1 VSSERAARR
10 IADPFG
16 WSKTLAPGVN
26 NPASTAPSVMA
37 NRVPRSLVIV
47 LGAAVFAGLNGS
59 AFAQANAENKPPE
72 QQNAEANK
80 TEAAHFADVA
90 HAVSGAAANP
100 ECIHLGENAV
110 ILMAKN
116 DLDTAQRH
124 INLYDRF
131 GCPGLH
137 LRLSYRCLLNVGMP
151 SQKDEKPTLESRVK
165 ECWINPNMTAASA
178 QTGPAAASGTPAPTL
193 PAAPAPHPS
202 APPAPA
208 TAGTGAH

>member
-1 VSSERAARR
+1 
-10 IADPFG
+10 
-16 WSKTLAPGVN
+16 
-26 NPASTAPSVMA
+26 MA
-37 NRVPRSLVIV
+37 NKVLRSLVIL
-47 LGAAVFAGLNGS
+47 LGAAVVAGLDGT
-59 AFAQANAENKPPE
+59 AFAQANGENKPPE

-80 TEAAHFADVA
+80 SEAAHFADVA
-90 HAVSGAAANP
+90 RTVSGAAANP

-137 LRLSYRCLLNVGMP
+137 LRLSFRCLLNVGMP
-151 SQKDEKPTLESRVK
+151 SQKDEKPTLESRVRD
-165 ECWINPNMTAASA
+165 CWINPTAVASTQSTQSRPAASTA
-178 QTGPAAASGTPAPTL
+178 PAPASPAASP
-193 PAAPAPHPS
+193 PAPHP
-202 APPAPA
+202 PPAAAAPS